1 MSRAAASK
9 SPSADRRK
17 VVIYAALTIAV
28 VAIIGVVGYFSR
40 SAVPKAATTAPTQSK
55 LKAGDTAPTF
65 AVQTNAGPFD
75 LAQVSTPV
83 LLEVF
88 ATWCPHCQRE
98 TVVLNDIAAKYAGK
112 VAVVAV
118 SGSPYGIDGTKPE
131 SQLDVNQFG
140 AQFNV
145 RYPIAYDPELK
156 VASLYLKAG
165 FPTMVLIDPSKKIRY
180 IDSGEKP
187 EAELVKAIK
196 TVVPPADRG
205 V

>member
-9 SPSADRRK
+9 SPSNDRRK
-17 VVIYAALTIAV
+17 VVIYAVLTLAV
-28 VAIIGVVGYFSR
+28 VAVIGIVGYFSR
-40 SAVPKAATTAPTQSK
+40 SAVPKAATTAQTQSK
-55 LKAGDTAPTF
+55 LKVGDTAPVF
-65 AVQTNAGPFD
+65 AAQTNAGPFD

-98 TVVLNDIAAKYAGK
+98 TAILNDIAAKYAGK
-112 VAVVAV
+112 LAVVAV

-145 RYPIAYDPELK
+145 RYPIAYDPDLK
-156 VASLYLKAG
+156 VSALYLKDG
-165 FPTMVLIDPSKKIRY
+165 FPTMVLIDPAKKIRY
-180 IDSGEKP
+180 IGSGEKP
-187 EAELVKAIK
+187 EAELVKAIQ
-196 TVVPPADRG
+196 TVI
-205 V
+205 

>member
-9 SPSADRRK
+9 APSGGRRK
-17 VVIYAALTIAV
+17 VVIYAVLIIAV
-28 VAIIGVVGYFSR
+28 VVIIGLVGYFSR
-40 SAVPKAATTAPTQSK
+40 STVPKAATTAPTESK
-55 LKAGDTAPTF
+55 LKAGDAAPTF
-65 AVQTNAGPFD
+65 AVQSNAGPFD

-98 TVVLNDIAAKYAGK
+98 TVILNDIAAKYAGK
-112 VAVVAV
+112 LAVIAV
-118 SGSPYGIDGTKPE
+118 SGSPYGLNGTDPE
-131 SQLDVNQFG
+131 SQLDVNKFG

-156 VASLYLKAG
+156 VATQYLRGG
-165 FPTMVLIDPSKKIRY
+165 FPTMVLIDPAKKIRY
-180 IDSGEKP
+180 IESGEKP

-196 TVVPPADRG
+196 TVI
-205 V
+205 

>member
-9 SPSADRRK
+9 APSGGRRK
-17 VVIYAALTIAV
+17 VVIYAVLVIAV

-40 SAVPKAATTAPTQSK
+40 STVPKAATTAPTESK
-55 LKAGDTAPTF
+55 LKAGDAAPTF
-65 AVQTNAGPFD
+65 AVQSNAGPFD

-98 TVVLNDIAAKYAGK
+98 TVILNDIAAKYAGK
-112 VAVVAV
+112 LAVIAV
-118 SGSPYGIDGTKPE
+118 SGSPYGLNGTDPE
-131 SQLDVNQFG
+131 SQLDVNKFG

-156 VASLYLKAG
+156 VATQYLRGG
-165 FPTMVLIDPSKKIRY
+165 FPTMVLIDPAKKIRY
-180 IDSGEKP
+180 IESGEKP

-196 TVVPPADRG
+196 TVI
-205 V
+205 

>member
-1 MSRAAASK
+1 MSRAAPSK
-9 SPSADRRK
+9 APSGGRRK
-17 VVIYAALTIAV
+17 VVIYAVLVIAV

-40 SAVPKAATTAPTQSK
+40 STVPKAATTAPTESK
-55 LKAGDTAPTF
+55 LKAGDAAPTF
-65 AVQTNAGPFD
+65 AVQSNAGPFD

-98 TVVLNDIAAKYAGK
+98 TVILNDIAAKYAGK
-112 VAVVAV
+112 LAVIAV
-118 SGSPYGIDGTKPE
+118 SGSPYGLNGTDPE
-131 SQLDVNQFG
+131 SQLDVNKFG

-156 VASLYLKAG
+156 VATQYLRGG

-180 IDSGEKP
+180 IESGEKP

-196 TVVPPADRG
+196 TVI
-205 V
+205 

>member
-9 SPSADRRK
+9 SSSTDRRK
-17 VVIYAALTIAV
+17 VVIYAVLTIAV

-40 SAVPKAATTAPTQSK
+40 SVVPKAATTAPVTSN
-55 LKAGDTAPTF
+55 LKVGDAAPAF

-98 TVVLNDIAAKYAGK
+98 TVIFNDIAAKYAGK

-118 SGSPYGIDGTKPE
+118 SGSPYGINGTQPE

-140 AQFNV
+140 ARFNV
-145 RYPIAYDPELK
+145 RYPIAFDPELK
-156 VASLYLKAG
+156 VAGLYMKAG
-165 FPTMVLIDPSKKIRY
+165 FPTIVLIDPSKKIRY
-180 IDSGEKP
+180 IDSGEKQ

-196 TVVPPADRG
+196 TVL
-205 V
+205 

>member
-1 MSRAAASK
+1 MSRASK
-9 SPSADRRK
+9 PPPAGNRK
-17 VVIYAALTIAV
+17 VMIYAAITIAV

-40 SAVPKAATTAPTQSK
+40 SAVPKAATTAQTQSK
-55 LKAGDTAPTF
+55 LKVGDTAPPF

-98 TVVLNDIAAKYAGK
+98 TVILNDIAAKYAGK
-112 VAVVAV
+112 LAVVAV
-118 SGSPYGIDGTKPE
+118 SGSPYGVDGTHPE
-131 SQLDVNQFG
+131 SQVDVNQFG

-145 RYPIAYDPELK
+145 RYPMAFDPELK
-156 VASLYLKAG
+156 VAEHYLKAG

-196 TVVPPADRG
+196 TVVSPAAPG